1 MSHDEA
7 RSRLLAKRAA
17 TLGHRDTLARS
28 FTDIVDGARDANVDD
43 EHDPEGSTVAAER
56 SMVASLGRGAQE
68 RLAQIDRALARLD
81 DATYGVCLRCGVPID
96 ERRLA
101 ALPAAEHCVDC
112 ARRSRA

>member
-1 MSHDEA
+1 MAHDEA

-81 DATYGVCLRCGVPID
+81 DGTYGICPRCGEPID

-101 ALPAAEHCVDC
+101 ALPAAEHCVAC
-112 ARRSRA
+112 ARLPRD